1 MALHRPD
8 SPCPV
13 RRRGVLR
20 PWSSGWP
27 HWCNDFRGSCLGK
40 CGYIVDTAADGVTGL
55 HLATVGTFDAIVLD
69 VALPG
74 LDGLELSRHLRE
86 VARKTTPVLMLTA
99 RDALSDKLA
108 GFESGADDYLVK
120 PFALAELDARLRALV
135 KRSYGR
141 TGERELRV
149 LDLCLNLDTM
159 EVKRGRTPIAVKRI
173 GLRIL
178 ELLMRESHRVVRRQE
193 LESLIC
199 RVDRACR
206 DRSVPA
212 CRPGQGARCSPGDI
226 RFLVDRG
233 ERLCRLC
240 RARKHHRQ
248 RGPAH
253 VVGKNRRENPQLWR
267 HRHRYWPGH
276 PEG

>member
-1 MALHRPD
+1 MRILIVEDDNDVATSLHEF
-8 SPCPV
+8 
-13 RRRGVLR
+13 LE
-20 PWSSGWP
+20 
-27 HWCNDFRGSCLGK
+27 K
-40 CGYIVDTAADGVTGL
+40 CGYIVDAAADGVTGL

-141 TGERELRV
+141 SGERELRV

-193 LESLIC
+193 LESLIWGDDPPDSDAL
-199 RVDRACR
+199 RAHIHMLRKAIDRPFA
-206 DRSVPA
+206 VPLLHTM
-212 CRPGQGARCSPGDI
+212 PGIGYRLSPLSPD
-226 RFLVDRG
+226 
-233 ERLCRLC
+233 ES
-240 RARKHHRQ
+240 
-248 RGPAH
+248 
-253 VVGKNRRENPQLWR
+253 
-267 HRHRYWPGH
+267 
-276 PEG
+276 

>member
-1 MALHRPD
+1 MRILIVED
-8 SPCPV
+8 D
-13 RRRGVLR
+13 
-20 PWSSGWP
+20 
-27 HWCNDFRGSCLGK
+27 NDVATSLYEFLEK
-40 CGYIVDTAADGVTGL
+40 CGYIVDAAADGVTGL

-193 LESLIC
+193 LESLIWGDDPPDSDAL
-199 RVDRACR
+199 RAHIHMLRKAIDRPFA
-206 DRSVPA
+206 VPLLHTM
-212 CRPGQGARCSPGDI
+212 PGIGYRLSPLSPD
-226 RFLVDRG
+226 
-233 ERLCRLC
+233 ES
-240 RARKHHRQ
+240 
-248 RGPAH
+248 
-253 VVGKNRRENPQLWR
+253 
-267 HRHRYWPGH
+267 
-276 PEG
+276 

>member
-1 MALHRPD
+1 MRILIVED
-8 SPCPV
+8 D
-13 RRRGVLR
+13 
-20 PWSSGWP
+20 
-27 HWCNDFRGSCLGK
+27 NDVATSLYEFLEK
-40 CGYIVDTAADGVTGL
+40 CGYIVDAAADGVTGL

-120 PFALAELDARLRALV
+120 PFALAELDARLRALI

-141 TGERELRV
+141 MGERELRV
-149 LDLCLNLDTM
+149 RDLCLNLDTM
-159 EVKRGRTPIAVKRI
+159 EVKRGRTPIAVKRV

-193 LESLIC
+193 IESLIWGDDPPDSDAL
-199 RVDRACR
+199 RAHIHMLRKAIDRPFA
-206 DRSVPA
+206 VPLLHTI
-212 CRPGQGARCSPGDI
+212 PGIGYRLSPPSPD
-226 RFLVDRG
+226 
-233 ERLCRLC
+233 E
-240 RARKHHRQ
+240 
-248 RGPAH
+248 P
-253 VVGKNRRENPQLWR
+253 
-267 HRHRYWPGH
+267 
-276 PEG
+276 

>member
-1 MALHRPD
+1 MRILIVED
-8 SPCPV
+8 D
-13 RRRGVLR
+13 
-20 PWSSGWP
+20 
-27 HWCNDFRGSCLGK
+27 NDVATSLCEFLEK
-40 CGYIVDTAADGVTGL
+40 CGHIVDAAADGVTGL

-135 KRSYGR
+135 KRSSGR
-141 TGERELRV
+141 MGERELRV
-149 LDLCLNLDTM
+149 RDLCLNLDTM

-193 LESLIC
+193 LESLIWGDEPPDSDAL
-199 RVDRACR
+199 RTHIHMLRKAIDRPFA
-206 DRSVPA
+206 VPLLHTM
-212 CRPGQGARCSPGDI
+212 PGIGYRLSPLSPD
-226 RFLVDRG
+226 
-233 ERLCRLC
+233 
-240 RARKHHRQ
+240 
-248 RGPAH
+248 
-253 VVGKNRRENPQLWR
+253 EN
-267 HRHRYWPGH
+267 
-276 PEG
+276 

>member
-1 MALHRPD
+1 MRILIVED
-8 SPCPV
+8 D
-13 RRRGVLR
+13 
-20 PWSSGWP
+20 
-27 HWCNDFRGSCLGK
+27 NDVATSLCEFLEE
-40 CGYIVDTAADGVTGL
+40 CGYIVDAAADGVTGL

-74 LDGLELSRHLRE
+74 MDGLELSRRLRE

-178 ELLMRESHRVVRRQE
+178 ELLMRESHRVERRQE
-193 LESLIC
+193 LESLIWGDDPPDSDAL
-199 RVDRACR
+199 RAHIHMLRKAIDRPFA
-206 DRSVPA
+206 VPLLHTI
-212 CRPGQGARCSPGDI
+212 PGIGYRLSPLSPD
-226 RFLVDRG
+226 
-233 ERLCRLC
+233 
-240 RARKHHRQ
+240 
-248 RGPAH
+248 
-253 VVGKNRRENPQLWR
+253 EN
-267 HRHRYWPGH
+267 
-276 PEG
+276 

>member
-1 MALHRPD
+1 MRILIVEDDNDVAKSLYEFLE
-8 SPCPV
+8 
-13 RRRGVLR
+13 RR
-20 PWSSGWP
+20 
-27 HWCNDFRGSCLGK
+27 
-40 CGYIVDTAADGVTGL
+40 GYIVDAAADGVTGL

-74 LDGLELSRHLRE
+74 LDGLALSRHLRE

-135 KRSYGR
+135 KRSYAR

-149 LDLCLNLDTM
+149 RDLCMNLDTM

-193 LESLIC
+193 IEESNLG
-199 RVDRACR
+199 R
-206 DRSVPA
+206 RSARQRRPSGSHSPA
-212 CRPGQGARCSPGDI
+212 AQS
-226 RFLVDRG
+226 
-233 ERLCRLC
+233 
-240 RARKHHRQ
+240 HRQ
-248 RGPAH
+248 TLCGSLVAHHARYRLPAQSPIS
-253 VVGKNRRENPQLWR
+253 R
-267 HRHRYWPGH
+267 
-276 PEG
+276 

>member
-1 MALHRPD
+1 MRILIVED
-8 SPCPV
+8 D
-13 RRRGVLR
+13 
-20 PWSSGWP
+20 
-27 HWCNDFRGSCLGK
+27 NDVATSLYEFLEK
-40 CGYIVDTAADGVTGL
+40 CGYIVDAAADGVTGL

-159 EVKRGRTPIAVKRI
+159 EVRRGRTPIAVKRI

-193 LESLIC
+193 LESLIWGDDPPDSDAL
-199 RVDRACR
+199 RAHIHMLRKAIDRPFA
-206 DRSVPA
+206 VPLLHTM
-212 CRPGQGARCSPGDI
+212 PGIGYRLSPLSPD
-226 RFLVDRG
+226 
-233 ERLCRLC
+233 E
-240 RARKHHRQ
+240 
-248 RGPAH
+248 P
-253 VVGKNRRENPQLWR
+253 
-267 HRHRYWPGH
+267 
-276 PEG
+276 

>member
-1 MALHRPD
+1 MRILIVEDDNDVAT
-8 SPCPV
+8 S
-13 RRRGVLR
+13 LR
-20 PWSSGWP
+20 E
-27 HWCNDFRGSCLGK
+27 FLEKR
-40 CGYIVDTAADGVTGL
+40 GYIVDAAADGVTGL

-141 TGERELRV
+141 MGERELRV
-149 LDLCLNLDTM
+149 RDLCLNLDTM
-159 EVKRGRTPIAVKRI
+159 EVKRGRTSIAVKRI

-193 LESLIC
+193 IESLIWGDDPPDSDAL
-199 RVDRACR
+199 RAHIHMLRKAIDRPFA
-206 DRSVPA
+206 VPLLHTM
-212 CRPGQGARCSPGDI
+212 PGIGYRLSPLSPD
-226 RFLVDRG
+226 
-233 ERLCRLC
+233 E
-240 RARKHHRQ
+240 H
-248 RGPAH
+248 
-253 VVGKNRRENPQLWR
+253 
-267 HRHRYWPGH
+267 
-276 PEG
+276 

>member
-1 MALHRPD
+1 MRILIVED
-8 SPCPV
+8 D
-13 RRRGVLR
+13 
-20 PWSSGWP
+20 
-27 HWCNDFRGSCLGK
+27 NDVATSLYEFLEK
-40 CGYIVDTAADGVTGL
+40 CGYIVDAAADGVTGL

-178 ELLMRESHRVVRRQE
+178 ELLMRDSHRVVRRQE
-193 LESLIC
+193 LESLIWGDDPPDSDAL
-199 RVDRACR
+199 RAHIHMLRKAIDRPFA
-206 DRSVPA
+206 VPLLHTM
-212 CRPGQGARCSPGDI
+212 PGIGYRLSPLSPD
-226 RFLVDRG
+226 
-233 ERLCRLC
+233 ES
-240 RARKHHRQ
+240 
-248 RGPAH
+248 
-253 VVGKNRRENPQLWR
+253 
-267 HRHRYWPGH
+267 
-276 PEG
+276 

>member
-1 MALHRPD
+1 MRILIVED
-8 SPCPV
+8 D
-13 RRRGVLR
+13 
-20 PWSSGWP
+20 
-27 HWCNDFRGSCLGK
+27 NDVATSLYEFLEK
-40 CGYIVDTAADGVTGL
+40 CGYIVDAAADGVTGL

-99 RDALSDKLA
+99 RDALSDKLS

-135 KRSYGR
+135 KRSSGR
-141 TGERELRV
+141 MGERELRV
-149 LDLCLNLDTM
+149 RDLCLNLDTM

-193 LESLIC
+193 LESLIWGDDPPDSDAL
-199 RVDRACR
+199 RAHIHLLRKAIDRPFA
-206 DRSVPA
+206 VPLLHTM
-212 CRPGQGARCSPGDI
+212 PGIGYRLSPLSPD
-226 RFLVDRG
+226 
-233 ERLCRLC
+233 E
-240 RARKHHRQ
+240 
-248 RGPAH
+248 P
-253 VVGKNRRENPQLWR
+253 
-267 HRHRYWPGH
+267 
-276 PEG
+276 

>member
-1 MALHRPD
+1 MRILVVED
-8 SPCPV
+8 D
-13 RRRGVLR
+13 
-20 PWSSGWP
+20 
-27 HWCNDFRGSCLGK
+27 NDVATSLYEFLEE
-40 CGYIVDTAADGVTGL
+40 CGYIVDAAADGVTGL

-74 LDGLELSRHLRE
+74 LDGLELSRQLRE

-135 KRSYGR
+135 KRSSGR
-141 TGERELRV
+141 MGARELRV
-149 LDLCLNLDTM
+149 RDLCLNLDTM

-193 LESLIC
+193 IESLLWGDDPPDSDALRAHIHML
-199 RVDRACR
+199 RKAIDRPFA
-206 DRSVPA
+206 VPLL
-212 CRPGQGARCSPGDI
+212 RTMPGIGYRLSPLPPD
-226 RFLVDRG
+226 
-233 ERLCRLC
+233 E
-240 RARKHHRQ
+240 
-248 RGPAH
+248 P
-253 VVGKNRRENPQLWR
+253 
-267 HRHRYWPGH
+267 
-276 PEG
+276 

>member
-1 MALHRPD
+1 MRILIVED
-8 SPCPV
+8 D
-13 RRRGVLR
+13 
-20 PWSSGWP
+20 
-27 HWCNDFRGSCLGK
+27 NDVATSLYEFLEK
-40 CGYIVDTAADGVTGL
+40 CGYIVDAAADGVTGL

-135 KRSYGR
+135 KRSGGR
-141 TGERELRV
+141 MGERELRV
-149 LDLCLNLDTM
+149 RDLCLNLDTM

-193 LESLIC
+193 IESLIWGDDPPDSDAL
-199 RVDRACR
+199 RAHIHMLRKAIDRPFA
-206 DRSVPA
+206 VPLLHTI
-212 CRPGQGARCSPGDI
+212 PGIGYRLSPLSPD
-226 RFLVDRG
+226 
-233 ERLCRLC
+233 E
-240 RARKHHRQ
+240 
-248 RGPAH
+248 P
-253 VVGKNRRENPQLWR
+253 
-267 HRHRYWPGH
+267 
-276 PEG
+276 

>member
-1 MALHRPD
+1 MQILIVED
-8 SPCPV
+8 D
-13 RRRGVLR
+13 
-20 PWSSGWP
+20 
-27 HWCNDFRGSCLGK
+27 NDVATSLCEFLEKR
-40 CGYIVDTAADGVTGL
+40 GYIVDAAADGVTGL

-135 KRSYGR
+135 KRSYAR
-141 TGERELRV
+141 MGERELRV
-149 LDLCLNLDTM
+149 RDLCLNLDTM

-193 LESLIC
+193 LESLIWGDDPPDSDAL
-199 RVDRACR
+199 RAHIHVLRKAIDRPFA
-206 DRSVPA
+206 VPLLHTI
-212 CRPGQGARCSPGDI
+212 PGIGYRLSPLSPD
-226 RFLVDRG
+226 
-233 ERLCRLC
+233 
-240 RARKHHRQ
+240 
-248 RGPAH
+248 
-253 VVGKNRRENPQLWR
+253 EN
-267 HRHRYWPGH
+267 
-276 PEG
+276 

>member
-1 MALHRPD
+1 MRILVVED
-8 SPCPV
+8 D
-13 RRRGVLR
+13 
-20 PWSSGWP
+20 
-27 HWCNDFRGSCLGK
+27 NDVATSLYEYLEE
-40 CGYIVDTAADGVTGL
+40 CGYIVDAAADGVTGL

-74 LDGLELSRHLRE
+74 LDGLELSRQLRE

-135 KRSYGR
+135 KRSSGR
-141 TGERELRV
+141 MGARELRV
-149 LDLCLNLDTM
+149 RDLCLNLDTM

-193 LESLIC
+193 IESLLWGDDPPDSDALRAHIHML
-199 RVDRACR
+199 RKAIDRPFA
-206 DRSVPA
+206 VPLL
-212 CRPGQGARCSPGDI
+212 RTMPGIGYRLSPLPPD
-226 RFLVDRG
+226 
-233 ERLCRLC
+233 E
-240 RARKHHRQ
+240 
-248 RGPAH
+248 P
-253 VVGKNRRENPQLWR
+253 
-267 HRHRYWPGH
+267 
-276 PEG
+276 

>member
-1 MALHRPD
+1 MRILIVED
-8 SPCPV
+8 D
-13 RRRGVLR
+13 
-20 PWSSGWP
+20 
-27 HWCNDFRGSCLGK
+27 NDVATSLYEFLEK
-40 CGYIVDTAADGVTGL
+40 CGYIVDAAADGVTGL

-193 LESLIC
+193 LESLIWGDDPPDSDAL
-199 RVDRACR
+199 RAHIHMLRKAIDRPFA
-206 DRSVPA
+206 VPLLHTM
-212 CRPGQGARCSPGDI
+212 PGIGYRLSPLSPD
-226 RFLVDRG
+226 
-233 ERLCRLC
+233 E
-240 RARKHHRQ
+240 
-248 RGPAH
+248 P
-253 VVGKNRRENPQLWR
+253 
-267 HRHRYWPGH
+267 
-276 PEG
+276 

>member
-1 MALHRPD
+1 MRILIIED
-8 SPCPV
+8 D
-13 RRRGVLR
+13 
-20 PWSSGWP
+20 
-27 HWCNDFRGSCLGK
+27 NDVATSLYEFLEKR
-40 CGYIVDTAADGVTGL
+40 GYIVDAAADGVTGL

-74 LDGLELSRHLRE
+74 LDGLELSRHLRK

-141 TGERELRV
+141 MGERELRV
-149 LDLCLNLDTM
+149 RDLCLNLDTM
-159 EVKRGRTPIAVKRI
+159 EVKRGGTPIAVKRI

-193 LESLIC
+193 IESLIWGDDPPDSDAL
-199 RVDRACR
+199 RAHIHMLRKSIDRPFA
-206 DRSVPA
+206 VPLLHTM
-212 CRPGQGARCSPGDI
+212 PGIGYRLTPLSPD
-226 RFLVDRG
+226 
-233 ERLCRLC
+233 ES
-240 RARKHHRQ
+240 
-248 RGPAH
+248 
-253 VVGKNRRENPQLWR
+253 
-267 HRHRYWPGH
+267 
-276 PEG
+276 

>member
-1 MALHRPD
+1 MQILIVED
-8 SPCPV
+8 D
-13 RRRGVLR
+13 
-20 PWSSGWP
+20 
-27 HWCNDFRGSCLGK
+27 NDVATSLCEFLEK
-40 CGYIVDTAADGVTGL
+40 CGYIVDAAADGVTGL

-120 PFALAELDARLRALV
+120 PFALPELDARLRALI
-135 KRSYGR
+135 KRSSGR
-141 TGERELRV
+141 MGERELRV
-149 LDLCLNLDTM
+149 RDLCLNLDTM

-193 LESLIC
+193 LESLIWGDDPPDSDAL
-199 RVDRACR
+199 RAHIHMLRKAIDRPFA
-206 DRSVPA
+206 VPLLHTI
-212 CRPGQGARCSPGDI
+212 PGIGYRLSPPSPD
-226 RFLVDRG
+226 
-233 ERLCRLC
+233 
-240 RARKHHRQ
+240 
-248 RGPAH
+248 
-253 VVGKNRRENPQLWR
+253 EN
-267 HRHRYWPGH
+267 
-276 PEG
+276 

>member
-1 MALHRPD
+1 MRILIVED
-8 SPCPV
+8 D
-13 RRRGVLR
+13 
-20 PWSSGWP
+20 
-27 HWCNDFRGSCLGK
+27 NDVAMSLYEFLEK
-40 CGYIVDTAADGVTGL
+40 CGYIVDAAADGVTGL

-120 PFALAELDARLRALV
+120 PFALAELDARLRALI

-141 TGERELRV
+141 MGERELRV
-149 LDLCLNLDTM
+149 RDLCLNLDTM
-159 EVKRGRTPIAVKRI
+159 EVKRGRTPIAVKRV

-193 LESLIC
+193 IESLIWGDDPPDSDAL
-199 RVDRACR
+199 RAHIHMLRKAIDRPFA
-206 DRSVPA
+206 VPLLHTI
-212 CRPGQGARCSPGDI
+212 PGIGYRLSPLSPD
-226 RFLVDRG
+226 
-233 ERLCRLC
+233 E
-240 RARKHHRQ
+240 
-248 RGPAH
+248 P
-253 VVGKNRRENPQLWR
+253 
-267 HRHRYWPGH
+267 
-276 PEG
+276 